1 MDDYIKNFE
10 SYTKTVVYDFKLGNG
25 GIGDYCK
32 FFMYVLCL
40 CIKHKFRIYYVINAL
55 PIETHMRL
63 KYDQIYINRYE
74 IPQTKRIKNE
84 HELFDTDCSIVTS
97 DIFYNTYTYD
107 AITLR
112 ISDVFEFSDTI
123 ILNSYRLFSHPPS
136 DYISLHLRLG
146 DKHLETDMSYVVCKE
161 DERTFDSDKLLQ
173 FIEDNRQRNIVFFC
187 DNNQCKLDLK
197 TKYSQI
203 IIIDCNI
210 GHTSL
215 SNTTEA
221 QIIDTISEFYIMC
234 NSSHIYSATP
244 YFSGF
249 AAMAA
254 KFKNIPIS
262 DI

>member
-40 CIKHKFRIYYVINAL
+40 CIKHKFRIHYVVNGI
-55 PIETHMRL
+55 PIETYMRL
-63 KYDQIYINRYE
+63 KYSQMYINRCE
-74 IPQTKRIKNE
+74 IPQAKRIKTE
-84 HELFDTDCSIVTS
+84 HEMFETDCSIVTS

-123 ILNSYRLFSHPPS
+123 ILNSCRLFYQRPS

-146 DKHLETDMSYVVCKE
+146 DKYLETDMSFVVCKD
-161 DERTFDSDKLLQ
+161 DERTFDTDKLLR
-173 FIEDNRQRNIVFFC
+173 FIEDNHQRNIVLFC
-187 DNNQCKLDLK
+187 DNNNCKLDLK

-249 AAMAA
+249 SAMAA